1 MENYANDT
9 IKEAMIENEKSA
21 KNPNVIITNNSLLNG
36 INEKG
41 LSKDS
46 CVKIKNFP
54 GGTTETFRRLK
65 SWSRT
70 RLIGY
75 QAGSNDFTRGKNVLN
90 NAEKLLNW

>member
-21 KNPNVIITNNSLLNG
+21 KNPNVIITDDSLLNG

-41 LSKDS
+41 LSTDN

-54 GGTTETFRRLK
+54 GGTTETFRRRLK

-70 RLIGY
+70 SLIPLLYRLGPMI
-75 QAGSNDFTRGKNVLN
+75 
-90 NAEKLLNW
+90 